1 MVSWKT
7 SGWSLGERQ
16 DGCNPA
22 GRGFKFLSAIEK
34 PPATANDPESLRG
47 IFFRWRVA
55 DMILPST
62 LRPCCRA
69 CGPGQG
75 KYIVGEFEGKSS
87 GLNPARCF
95 QRVPRQ
101 RPWKGPLGS
110 RVNIQVGIAYDNG
123 PFLLPGTECV
133 RNDPRQSGCGPSLG
147 RGTVPDALRSPGVV
161 VGTPLVAHV
170 RGCRGRR
177 AGDLYRLVACCP
189 AV

>member
-22 GRGFKFLSAIEK
+22 GRGFKFLSPEASGVEGPPAKTKSELTQLTIEK
-34 PPATANDPESLRG
+34 LPATANDPESLRG

-62 LRPCCRA
+62 LHPCCRT

-87 GLNPARCF
+87 GLNPAGCV
-95 QRVPRQ
+95 QRVPR
-101 RPWKGPLGS
+101 
-110 RVNIQVGIAYDNG
+110 
-123 PFLLPGTECV
+123 
-133 RNDPRQSGCGPSLG
+133 
-147 RGTVPDALRSPGVV
+147 
-161 VGTPLVAHV
+161 
-170 RGCRGRR
+170 
-177 AGDLYRLVACCP
+177 
-189 AV
+189 